1 MVLIFLSIMN
11 YLIDSYTIFAAS
23 VLAGN
28 GIIRSVFGAAFPLFT
43 KQMYDGI
50 GIHWASSVP
59 AFLAVAC
66 IPLPFLF
73 YKYGASIRQKC
84 KYAAQSEAFMEKM
97 RGQIAAR
104 AAQQEAAAGGVSND
118 TSRAATLTPEE
129 EVEEA
134 YPEDVAPRFAE
145 MKTEKE
151 TENPL
156 KKVATGRSTRSRRSV
171 NPAEEYYDNPYEI
184 DRVHTRESFV
194 GRARANS
201 TRSKKSMK

>member
-73 YKYGASIRQKC
+73 YKYGATIRQKC

-97 RGQIAAR
+97 RNQAAAR
-104 AAQQEAAAGGVSND
+104 AQQQEAAAGGGSND
-118 TSRAATLTPEE
+118 TSRTATLAVEE
-129 EVEEA
+129 EAEDA
-134 YPEDVAPRFAE
+134 YPEEPRYAE

-151 TENPL
+151 TDNPL

-171 NPAEEYYDNPYEI
+171 NPVEEYYDNPYEI
-184 DRVHTRESFV
+184 DRVNTRESFV
-194 GRARANS
+194 GRGRANS
-201 TRSKKSMK
+201 TKSKKSMK

>member
-43 KQMYDGI
+43 KQMYDSL

-97 RGQIAAR
+97 RNQLAAR
-104 AAQQEAAAGGVSND
+104 AQQQASAGVDSNGS
-118 TSRAATLTPEE
+118 SRTATLAAEE
-129 EVEEA
+129 GVEDA
-134 YPEDVAPRFAE
+134 YPEEPRFAE

-171 NPAEEYYDNPYEI
+171 NLVDEYYDNPYEI

-194 GRARANS
+194 GRGRANS
-201 TRSKKSMK
+201 TKSKKSMK

>member
-73 YKYGASIRQKC
+73 YKYGATIRQKC
-84 KYAAQSEAFMEKM
+84 KYAAQSEAFMEKI
-97 RGQIAAR
+97 RGQTAAR
-104 AAQQEAAAGGVSND
+104 VQQQEAASND
-118 TSRAATLTPEE
+118 SSRTATLAAEE
-129 EVEEA
+129 EAENDA
-134 YPEDVAPRFAE
+134 YPADASPRFAE

-171 NPAEEYYDNPYEI
+171 NPADEYYDNPYEI

-201 TRSKKSMK
+201 AKSKKSMK